1 MNLFNG
7 VTCENYY
14 NRKMELRDRLIMF
27 INKNKLTVSE
37 VSELFDTVMEYLPQ
51 YSVVL
56 TEEEYKKLDI

>member
-1 MNLFNG
+1 
-7 VTCENYY
+7 
-14 NRKMELRDRLIMF
+14 MF